1 MAVAGSIFFVA
12 DTLNHRI
19 VRFDAETLNWMDSF
33 GEEGKEINQFLGPC
47 TEMAAIKPTDDTEGD
62 LFGRDRSYVTCVP
75 SCPRVLLRRVGCF
88 WYILYVYAHVLPF
101 LIPYIYMC
109 VMY

>member
-33 GEEGKEINQFLGPC
+33 GEEGKEINQFLGRLKTSPLDPIC
-47 TEMAAIKPTDDTEGD
+47 
-62 LFGRDRSYVTCVP
+62 F
-75 SCPRVLLRRVGCF
+75 RVFV
-88 WYILYVYAHVLPF
+88 
-101 LIPYIYMC
+101 
-109 VMY
+109 